1 MKNEGALRM
10 RFSRQGGIYRSDV
23 FSLLVNPVQMPPP
36 VGRPRYRAIGRAG
49 RSNTPCPSSAM
60 SSALAIPQRVARQH
74 CPSPLHQ
81 QCQIKSFAPST
92 EMLYHRPVHSL
103 LFVCLSQGDKPT
115 TFLRFQRHPAF
126 RRAITLFTLGLPPF
140 KLGARLRYSRVT
152 VLGLLVGRQVAVN
165 VRTGGVQGERP
176 YSTAKIAALVA
187 AIVLLI
193 VLKSSH

>member
-1 MKNEGALRM
+1 VSAEQA
-10 RFSRQGGIYRSDV
+10 V
-23 FSLLVNPVQMPPP
+23 
-36 VGRPRYRAIGRAG
+36 
-49 RSNTPCPSSAM
+49 SSAEM
-60 SSALAIPQRVARQH
+60 ERMMKTVRRLSFSTARH
-74 CPSPLHQ
+74 HKCELTGNPYARKGISETEWPTSPVR
-81 QCQIKSFAPST
+81 IA
-92 EMLYHRPVHSL
+92 
-103 LFVCLSQGDKPT
+103 DT

>member
-81 QCQIKSFAPST
+81 QCQIKSFARST

-103 LFVCLSQGDKPT
+103 LFVCLSPGDRLTPEPCATGTPRLADRRGEKVIWRRESRRSSGGIQGSKT
-115 TFLRFQRHPAF
+115 
-126 RRAITLFTLGLPPF
+126 RRP
-140 KLGARLRYSRVT
+140 
-152 VLGLLVGRQVAVN
+152 VN
-165 VRTGGVQGERP
+165 M
-176 YSTAKIAALVA
+176 
-187 AIVLLI
+187 IV
-193 VLKSSH
+193 

>member
-10 RFSRQGGIYRSDV
+10 RFPRQGGIYRSDV

-81 QCQIKSFAPST
+81 QCQIKSFARSA

-115 TFLRFQRHPAF
+115 RAAAASLSRRSWLILRIASTSPALAQP
-126 RRAITLFTLGLPPF
+126 RWARGHTLPLRNGPRTLPIPP
-140 KLGARLRYSRVT
+140 V
-152 VLGLLVGRQVAVN
+152 
-165 VRTGGVQGERP
+165 
-176 YSTAKIAALVA
+176 
-187 AIVLLI
+187 
-193 VLKSSH
+193 

>member
-81 QCQIKSFAPST
+81 QCQIKSFARSA

-103 LFVCLSQGDKPT
+103 LFVCLSSGDNPSFAEGLTTKPQESRQT
-115 TFLRFQRHPAF
+115 GASEAF
-126 RRAITLFTLGLPPF
+126 RGNTARTKKKMRACPSYLERF
-140 KLGARLRYSRVT
+140 
-152 VLGLLVGRQVAVN
+152 
-165 VRTGGVQGERP
+165 VQQTTSMKDWP
-176 YSTAKIAALVA
+176 L
-187 AIVLLI
+187 
-193 VLKSSH
+193 